1 MLDIALI
8 RSKPDWVKEQIEKL
22 NDEGALAR
30 IDAIVDL
37 DARRRET
44 RTRIETAQAA
54 RNKLNRAMGALR
66 GNKRMKDGEKANRAQ
81 LAAAA
86 LGAEDYE
93 RASRLMNGAEPAT
106 HDQHAEMKAAFDEL
120 IRELR
125 IMGDE
130 IGEGFRRIEAIEAE
144 LKENMLWLPNLPHES
159 VPVFESE
166 DDNIPGPMQGSLRE
180 FDFEPKPHWELG
192 PALDIIDFERGVK
205 LSGSRYY
212 TLKGWGARLQRAL
225 ISFFL
230 DAARENGYTEVYVPN
245 IVHGEMLYGAAQFPK
260 FQDTVFSLA
269 DEEKY
274 LIPTAEVGI
283 ANLHRD
289 EILEEACLPLQYA
302 AHSPCFRSEKA
313 SAGRD
318 VRGIKRVHQFEKVEM
333 FKFATPETSYTE
345 LEAMTRQAEAIC
357 AALDIPYRRL
367 EIVTGDLGF
376 SATKKY
382 DIEMWSPGCGE
393 WLEVSSCSNTEA
405 FQARRAMLRYYPSGT
420 RKTRYLHTLNGSGLA
435 TPRVMIAIM
444 ENNQQADG
452 SIMIPEALRPY
463 LGGAERIEAIKN

>member
-8 RSKPDWVKEQIEKL
+8 RNKPDWVKQEIAKL
-22 NDEGALAR
+22 QDEDAGAR
-30 IDAIVDL
+30 IDAIVAL
-37 DARRRET
+37 DVQRRDT
-44 RTRIETAQAA
+44 RTRVEAAQAA
-54 RNKLNRAMGALR
+54 RNKLNRAMGKLR
-66 GNKRMKDGEKANRAQ
+66 GNRGMPDEEKANRAQ

-86 LGAEDYE
+86 LGAADYD
-93 RASRLMNGAEPAT
+93 RASCLLDGSEPAT
-106 HDQHAEMKAAFDEL
+106 HDEHAELKVAFDEL
-120 IRELR
+120 ISELR

-130 IGEGFRRIEAIEAE
+130 IDEGFGRIEAIEAE
-144 LKENMLWLPNLPHES
+144 LQENMLWIPNLPHES
-159 VPVFESE
+159 VPIAASE
-166 DDNIPGPMQGSLRE
+166 DDNVAHKPVGAFRE
-180 FDFEPKPHWELG
+180 FDFKPKPHWELG

-230 DAARENGYTEVYVPN
+230 DIARENGYTEVYLPY
-245 IVHGEMLYGAAQFPK
+245 IVQGEMLYGAAQFPK
-260 FQDTVFSLA
+260 FQDTVFGLA

-289 EILEEACLPLQYA
+289 EILEEERLPLQYV

-333 FKFATPETSYTE
+333 FKLTTPDISYDE
-345 LEAMTRQAEAIC
+345 LETMTRQAEAIC
-357 AALDIPYRRL
+357 AALDMPYRRL

-405 FQARRAMLRYYPSGT
+405 FQARRAMLRYYPGGM
-420 RKTRYLHTLNGSGLA
+420 RKSRYVHTLNGSGLA

-444 ENNQQADG
+444 ENNQRADG
-452 SIMIPEALRPY
+452 SITIPEVLRPY
-463 LGGAERIEAIKN
+463 LGGADRIMPTDS

>member
-8 RSKPDWVKEQIEKL
+8 RAKPDWVKEQIATL

-37 DARRRET
+37 DRRRRET
-44 RTRIETAQAA
+44 RTRIETAQAS
-54 RNKLNRAMGALR
+54 RNKLNRAMGKLR
-66 GNKRMKDGEKANRAQ
+66 GNRAMSDEEKARRAH
-81 LAAAA
+81 LASAALREKDYDLAGSLMDGSAAAEA
-86 LGAEDYE
+86 QAQV
-93 RASRLMNGAEPAT
+93 AS
-106 HDQHAEMKAAFDEL
+106 KAAFDGL
-120 IRELR
+120 ISDLR
-125 IMGDE
+125 GMGDE
-130 IGEGFRRIEAIEAE
+130 IDAGFQQIEAIEAE
-144 LKENMLWLPNLPHES
+144 LNEHMLWLPNLPHKS
-159 VPVFESE
+159 VPVAISE
-166 DDNIPGPMQGSLRE
+166 DENIPGQIQGVLRE
-180 FDFEPKPHWELG
+180 FDFEPRPHWELG

-230 DAARENGYTEVYVPN
+230 DAARENGFTEVYLPY
-245 IVHGEMLYGAAQFPK
+245 IVHGDMLYGAAQFPK
-260 FQDTVFSLA
+260 FQDTVFGLA
-269 DEEKY
+269 NDEKY

-283 ANLHRD
+283 ANLHRG
-289 EILEEACLPLQYA
+289 EILEEAQLPLHYA

-333 FKFATPETSYTE
+333 FKLTAPETSYAE
-345 LEAMTRQAEAIC
+345 LETMTRQAEAIC
-357 AALDIPYRRL
+357 AQLEIPFRRL

-393 WLEVSSCSNTEA
+393 WLEVSSCSNCEA

-435 TPRVMIAIM
+435 TPRVLIAIM
-444 ENNQQADG
+444 ENYQRADG
-452 SIMIPEALRPY
+452 SIEIPTVLRQY
-463 LGGAERIEAIKN
+463 LGGAEVIT